1 MVYVDATITDTMR
14 MKYTLNLP
22 CVLVREMT
30 AGIRGIL
37 ISDNTDYEE

>member
-1 MVYVDATITDTMR
+1 MVYVDASITDTMR
-14 MKYTLNLP
+14 ITYTLYLP

>member
-1 MVYVDATITDTMR
+1 MVYVDATITDNMR
-14 MKYTLNLP
+14 MKYTLYLP

-37 ISDNTDYEE
+37 ISDNIDYEE